1 MPGQNHITPNPP
13 AETAAP
19 MRVEDLSIL
28 DRSAFNLA
36 FQEEI
41 DAADPEEPVT
51 EAFRRATLRVERF
64 LARRLPA
71 RS

>member
-1 MPGQNHITPNPP
+1 MAASQHNTPNPP

-19 MRVEDLSIL
+19 VRVEDLSIL

-64 LARRLPA
+64 LARRTA
-71 RS
+71 ASG